1 MHIIEIFNNLLVR
14 HLVEGLGH
22 VHTAKDYSMGM
33 GLLVQV
39 QMNEMKK
46 FDQIMR
52 NRGFF
57 QTSTLS
63 RVKKWFHTRE
73 EPIT

>member
-1 MHIIEIFNNLLVR
+1 MHIIETFNHLLVR
-14 HLVEGLGH
+14 HLVESLGH

-52 NRGFF
+52 NR
-57 QTSTLS
+57 
-63 RVKKWFHTRE
+63 
-73 EPIT
+73 